1 MTTILYPTNFP
12 PQTNPVIDK
21 TGNMTIPGT
30 NFWKALWLRTGGG
43 TGITYTTANTL
54 TSAGTT
60 QADAFPLAADWNAI
74 TLSNVS
80 GLSGVVLPAL
90 VGGQSITV
98 FNNSANQVKL
108 YPPVGGNLNILS
120 VPFATNIPYTLT
132 VPDALILYYFSDT
145 DIVGI

>member
-30 NFWKALWLRTGGG
+30 NFWKALWNRTGGG
-43 TGITYTTANTL
+43 TGIIPTTQNSI

-60 QADAFPLAADWNAI
+60 QLNAFALMNDWNSI
-74 TLSNVS
+74 TTSNVS
-80 GLSGVVLPAL
+80 GLSGVILPAL
-90 VGGQSITV
+90 TGGQQITIM
-98 FNNSANQVKL
+98 NNSPHSVL
-108 YPPVGGNLNILS
+108 VYPPVGGNLTVLGVAS
-120 VPFATNIPYTLT
+120 ATNAPFTLIST
-132 VPDALILYYFSDT
+132 DAVIFFYFSDT